1 MGNYSLSIMQEKLV
15 PHTSESKDWDSLAT
29 KGKKI
34 NNIWVSP
41 AENSTL
47 QALCTQCFSG
57 SAGRISRETAS
68 WIPRELGSLPGRD
81 AGSLTVSLLS
91 VRSGGGTEV

>member
-1 MGNYSLSIMQEKLV
+1 MQEKLV
-15 PHTSESKDWDSLAT
+15 PHMSETEDWDSLAT

-34 NNIWVSP
+34 NNIWVWL

-47 QALCTQCFSG
+47 QALCTQYFSG
-57 SAGRISRETAS
+57 SPGRISRETAS

-91 VRSGGGTEV
+91 VRSGEGTEV